1 MILKNINKVYLGS
14 KSPRRQ
20 ELLKGM
26 GISFEL
32 LLQDV
37 DESFDAH
44 LTKEAIPHYLCSI
57 KAEAIKNKLKSNEL
71 LITADTIVWVN
82 NHVLNKPEN
91 KEEAFKMINE
101 LQNNKHIVY
110 TAVQLTSLEK
120 TISFYEAT
128 EVEFN
133 PLSPEEIIYYLDHFK
148 PYDKAGAYGVQEWIG
163 YNAIKSINGS
173 YTNVVGLPTARLY
186 EALKKHF

>member
-1 MILKNINKVYLGS
+1 MNLKRINKVYLGS

-26 GISFEL
+26 GISYEL

-37 DESFDAH
+37 GEYFDNN
-44 LTKEAIPHYLCSI
+44 LMREEIPLYLCGI
-57 KAEAIKNKLKSNEL
+57 KAEVLKPKLNPGEL

-91 KEEAFKMINE
+91 REDAFKMISE
-101 LQNNKHIVY
+101 LQNNQHTVY

-120 TISFYEAT
+120 TISFFEAT
-128 EVEFN
+128 LVEFN
-133 PLSPEEIIYYLDHFK
+133 SLSSEEINYYLENFK

-186 EALKKHF
+186 TELKQHF